1 MLRKF
6 SIKRKH
12 LNRRGKSKQGG
23 RKTKKVQY
31 RTRRRRQSKSHIGGG
46 CGSSSAANVMVP
58 IQRSTLTAF
67 GAPPPEQ
74 YTWDDTTKQLKLGGN
89 LIPIPLNADLISMK
103 MVEIIDNM
111 ESEKEIIKFLEY
123 IRFDL
128 DTDIMISGDPHTA
141 CSLLSYVITKQ
152 FATSDNAYMLVRW
165 LIEHGA
171 YVNPNTRSLTRGA
184 HNLYTI
190 VGTVILKLFT
200 VDTSKIIKPG
210 TELLNLIN
218 LKDFY
223 YIVYTLILLIS
234 RGANMKQQFSVEYEV
249 STPLLILDGYS
260 NLAAL
265 LSFIGKLSN
274 MIETR
279 PLISLLDRESL
290 ELYEADEN
298 GEDRVINELK
308 ILLRQLYPFLQIKP
322 GIDLESLKFYK
333 KECIAAMKQIHSI
346 PPVDTVVWMIEVT
359 HGKNDFKD
367 VTPTANNEN
376 IEELFNSGEIVIFG
390 KDVQGKLIEKFDF
403 DKMTYHRIDS
413 KHKTEDIGRRLW
425 RDIRPSVQDM
435 SPPSAI
441 CVRDSDDRSL
451 VEHAAAESPQMPP
464 HTVIWYRESDDRS
477 RHERFFASDIDVLEK
492 AYNQALIQGSQIFK
506 HPTKP
511 WRFNFNKMKMT
522 NLRSENEYTIVREQL
537 PPYWEERRDAILG
550 KYYYY
555 NTLTK
560 DITWNIPR

>member
-1 MLRKF
+1 
-6 SIKRKH
+6 
-12 LNRRGKSKQGG
+12 
-23 RKTKKVQY
+23 
-31 RTRRRRQSKSHIGGG
+31 
-46 CGSSSAANVMVP
+46 MVP
-58 IQRSTLTAF
+58 IRRSTITAF
-67 GAPPPEQ
+67 GVPPPQQ

-141 CSLLSYVITKQ
+141 RSLLSYVITKQQ

-234 RGANMKQQFSVEYEV
+234 RGANMNQQFSVEYEV

-260 NLAAL
+260 KQMSAGLSNLDAL
-265 LSFIGKLSN
+265 LLFIDKLSN

-279 PLISLLDRESL
+279 PLISLLDEESL
-290 ELYEADEN
+290 STYEADKK
-298 GEDRVINELK
+298 GEDRVIGELK
-308 ILLRQLYPFLQIKP
+308 ILLRKLYPVLQIKP
-322 GIDLESLKFYK
+322 GTDPESLKFYK
-333 KECIAAMKQIHSI
+333 KECIASMKQIHSI

-359 HGKNDFKD
+359 PGQNNFQD
-367 VTPTANNEN
+367 VTPIANNKN
-376 IEELFNSGEIVIFG
+376 IEDLFNSGEIVIFG
-390 KDVQGKLIEKFDF
+390 KDVQGNVIEKFDF
-403 DKMTYHRIDS
+403 EKMTYHRADS
-413 KHKTEDIGRRLW
+413 KHKIEVIGRRLW

-441 CVRDSDDRSL
+441 CVQDSDHGLSS
-451 VEHAAAESPQMPP
+451 VSESAIEHIAPP
-464 HTVIWYRESDDRS
+464 PPPPPPPTVIWYRESDDRS
-477 RHERFFASDIDVLEK
+477 RLERFFASDIAILEK
-492 AYNQALIQGSQIFK
+492 AYNQGSQIFK
-506 HPTKP
+506 HPNKP
-511 WRFNFNKMKMT
+511 WRFNFSEMKMT
-522 NLRSENEYTIVREQL
+522 NLRSENEYTIVREKLL
-537 PPYWEERRDAILG
+537 PNWEERWDKILG
-550 KYYYY
+550 RYYYY